1 MKILVDEMPIQV
13 EDCPYSN
20 PTDMPWNDRTI
31 WFCSWGLSHSE
42 TCPMAKGCECPYFT
56 TISRQNDLECI
67 IDAFN
72 AIPNSYPVRTQE
84 AREIIIRNPNRKD

>member
-1 MKILVDEMPIQV
+1 MKILVDEMPTQV
-13 EDCPYSN
+13 GDCPYSN

-42 TCPMAKGCECPYFT
+42 TCPMAKGCKCPYFT
-56 TISRQNDLECI
+56 TISRQNDLDCI

-72 AIPNSYPVRTQE
+72 AIPETYPIRTQE
-84 AREIIIRNPNRKD
+84 AKEIIIRNPNRKD

>member
-56 TISRQNDLECI
+56 TISRQDDFNRI

-72 AIPNSYPVRTQE
+72 AIPETYPIRTQE
-84 AREIIIRNPNRKD
+84 AKEIIIRNPNRKD

>member
-1 MKILVDEMPIQV
+1 MKILVDEMPTQV

-31 WFCSWGLSHSE
+31 WFCSCGLSHSE
-42 TCPMAKGCECPYFT
+42 TCPMAKGCECPYFKQSDFYR
-56 TISRQNDLECI
+56 IV
-67 IDAFN
+67 DAFN
-72 AIPNSYPVRTQE
+72 AIPEIYPIRTQE